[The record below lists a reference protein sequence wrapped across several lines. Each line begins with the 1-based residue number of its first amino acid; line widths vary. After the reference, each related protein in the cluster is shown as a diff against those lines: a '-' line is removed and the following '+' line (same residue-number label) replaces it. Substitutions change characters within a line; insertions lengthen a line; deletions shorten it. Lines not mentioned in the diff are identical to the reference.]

1 MTDTEPQEEPSR
13 TPGLVAQL
21 TTYSSVIAPTSV
33 ITTLLFYFGYL
44 ATRARFEYFGV
55 YLDLVNLSTPDLLL
69 YGSEVVFVPVMLVAF
84 TVLIAV
90 ALRLAGQWLVS
101 DPRRDA
107 LSGWI
112 TLTVLL
118 VAILLLLRALV
129 GVLVPSVSR
138 TESSGVT
145 PLSLMLGALLLRY
158 SASLWQT
165 LAARRPRPPWTPP
178 REGVNVGR
186 YALLALM
193 VAGLFWTA
201 GSFASNYGT
210 GRALDDAEGLPNR
223 PAVILDSHDPVDGPP
238 QGVLHTVLPGNEKFR
253 HRYTGLRLLVESDKR
268 LFLVPTP
275 WSSRTSRTLVI
286 ENSAEIR
293 LQLVPPF

>member
-1 MTDTEPQEEPSR
+1 M
-13 TPGLVAQL
+13 AQL

-84 TVLIAV
+84 TVLIAA

-129 GVLVPSVSR
+129 
-138 TESSGVT
+138 
-145 PLSLMLGALLLRY
+145 
-158 SASLWQT
+158 AS
-165 LAARRPRPPWTPP
+165 
-178 REGVNVGR
+178 
-186 YALLALM
+186 
-193 VAGLFWTA
+193 
-201 GSFASNYGT
+201 
-210 GRALDDAEGLPNR
+210 
-223 PAVILDSHDPVDGPP
+223 
-238 QGVLHTVLPGNEKFR
+238 
-253 HRYTGLRLLVESDKR
+253 
-268 LFLVPTP
+268 
-275 WSSRTSRTLVI
+275 SSRPSPGR
-286 ENSAEIR
+286 N
-293 LQLVPPF
+293 PPG